1 MADDVAAS
9 GGRLG
14 DLIAQRRRR
23 SRIGV
28 ARALCGFLV
37 LCAGCALSSG
47 EAVSASRSTPV
58 MATTLLLKPVDSG
71 RLTSGYGPRY
81 NPVLKRRQM
90 HRGIDWAAPRGTPVR
105 AAGNGVVVAIE
116 RSGAYGRYLE
126 IDHGG
131 TVPLSTPIS
140 TASRP
145 ACASAADCAKAI
157 SSVGS
162 AAPGA
167 PRARISTTR
176 CWSPA
181 ARSTSSRYGPSSAR
195 MRPVGARSCLRPG
208 PMANSASAGPPQPS
222 PTPRRAIPPSCR
234 RGVWATCRSKPTAP

>member
-58 MATTLLLKPVDSG
+58 IATTLLLKPVDSG

-90 HRGIDWAAPRGTPVR
+90 HRGID
-105 AAGNGVVVAIE
+105 
-116 RSGAYGRYLE
+116 
-126 IDHGG
+126 
-131 TVPLSTPIS
+131 
-140 TASRP
+140 
-145 ACASAADCAKAI
+145 
-157 SSVGS
+157 
-162 AAPGA
+162 
-167 PRARISTTR
+167 
-176 CWSPA
+176 
-181 ARSTSSRYGPSSAR
+181 
-195 MRPVGARSCLRPG
+195 
-208 PMANSASAGPPQPS
+208 
-222 PTPRRAIPPSCR
+222 
-234 RGVWATCRSKPTAP
+234 